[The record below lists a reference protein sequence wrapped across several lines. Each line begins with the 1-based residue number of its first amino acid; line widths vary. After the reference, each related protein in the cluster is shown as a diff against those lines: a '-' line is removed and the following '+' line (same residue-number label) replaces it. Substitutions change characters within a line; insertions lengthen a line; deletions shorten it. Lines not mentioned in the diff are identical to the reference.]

1 MHFPTPAGMTFDFSV
16 KTTDGHARRG
26 EVKTAWGRIQTP
38 VFMPVGT
45 AASVKAMMPQSVA
58 STGAEI
64 ILSNTYHLML
74 RPGPERVAR
83 LGRCAKDDGLA

>member
-1 MHFPTPAGMTFDFSV
+1 M
-16 KTTDGHARRG
+16 ARRG
-26 EVKTAWGRIQTP
+26 EIKTAWGSIQTP

-74 RPGPERVAR
+74 RPGA
-83 LGRCAKDDGLA
+83 